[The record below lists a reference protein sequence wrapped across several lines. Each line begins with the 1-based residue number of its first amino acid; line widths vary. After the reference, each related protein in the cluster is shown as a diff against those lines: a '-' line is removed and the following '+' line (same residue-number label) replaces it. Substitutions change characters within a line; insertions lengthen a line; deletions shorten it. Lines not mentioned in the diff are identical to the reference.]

1 MYVWSTLSCVNV
13 RLRLR
18 ASSSLPGSTMF
29 HLWGERMY
37 AEHPGTR
44 ASSCLLRRHHSPS
57 HGCSSSVITGSQDRT
72 KMPFPADWLQLNS
85 SVGQPF
91 LASGPWVG

>member
-1 MYVWSTLSCVNV
+1 MYIWSTLSCVNV

-29 HLWGERMY
+29 HLWGEGMC

-44 ASSCLLRRHHSPS
+44 ASSCLLRRHLSLVTPA
-57 HGCSSSVITGSQDRT
+57 VITGSQDRT
-72 KMPFPADWLQLNS
+72 KMPFPADWLRLNS
-85 SVGQPF
+85 SVDQPF
-91 LASGPWVG
+91 LTSGPWVG